1 MKQYDRYKDS
11 QIAWLGQIPEQWD
24 VLRAKTMFEKQN
36 RPVKDSHEVVTC
48 FRDGV
53 VTLRKNRRTT
63 GFTESLK
70 EHGYQGVNKGDLV
83 IHVMDAF
90 AGAVGVSDSEGK
102 GTPVYS
108 VCTAKGKYNHYYYAH
123 IVRQMAISGFIQS
136 LYRGIRERSSDFRF
150 DVFGS
155 QYLPIPS
162 EGEQEQIVRYLDWK
176 VSLINKYVREKKQE
190 VTLLKEL
197 KNAEINRAV
206 TRGLNPDAPLKDS
219 GIDWIGKIPKHWG
232 VESFSHHFSFGKGL
246 PITKENL
253 TESGIEVISYGQ
265 IHSKLNNT
273 IGLNKS
279 LVRYVSPKYLE
290 TNKQSLLN
298 TGDFVFADTSEDIVG
313 SGNNV
318 FIDSNEL
325 VFAGYHTVIARPK
338 NIKNAKYLA
347 YLLLSES
354 WKRQIQSLVNG
365 VKVFSISKGILKK
378 SKILIPSP
386 TEQQQIVDFIAE
398 VEERIN
404 RAVAAMESQI
414 ELAQEY
420 KTRLVSDVVTGKVDV
435 RAVVIPDYAPEQ
447 ESAEPEIDDDNTDI
461 TENKE

>member
-1 MKQYDRYKDS
+1 MKQYDKYKDS
-11 QIAWLGQIPEQWD
+11 KIEWLRRIPEYWGD
-24 VLRAKTMFEKQN
+24 IRVA
-36 RPVKDSHEVVTC
+36 
-48 FRDGV
+48 
-53 VTLRKNRRTT
+53 TLLAENKN
-63 GFTESLK
+63 
-70 EHGYQGVNKGDLV
+70 VNKNLLYTNALQFRSGSLV
-83 IHVMDAF
+83 YKKTFVLDDELIATYKKYTILQQNDIVVNGLNLNYDFATKRVAIADKDGIITSAYISMSPKKRANPQFVSYLFKAMDNCKLF
-90 AGAVGVSDSEGK
+90 NGM
-102 GTPVYS
+102 GT
-108 VCTAKGKYNHYYYAH
+108 
-123 IVRQMAISGFIQS
+123 
-136 LYRGIRERSSDFRF
+136 GIRLTLS
-150 DVFGS
+150 FGELKK
-155 QYLPIPS
+155 QYIPIPS
-162 EGEQEQIVRYLDWK
+162 AVEQEQIVRYLDWK
-176 VSLINKYVREKKQE
+176 VSLINKYVHEKKQE

-206 TRGLNPDAPLKDS
+206 TRGRNQNIPLKDS
-219 GIDWIGKIPKHWG
+219 GIDWIGKIPKHW
-232 VESFSHHFSFGKGL
+232 EIKNFSHHFSFGKGL

-253 TESGIEVISYGQ
+253 TEIGIEVISYGQ

-298 TGDFVFADTSEDIVG
+298 MGDFVFADTSEDIVG

-338 NIKNAKYLA
+338 NIENSKYIA

-378 SKILIPSP
+378 SKIIIPSP
-386 TEQQQIVDFIAE
+386 SEQQQIVDYIEE

-404 RAVAAMESQI
+404 RAIAAMESQI

-435 RAVVIPDYAPEQ
+435 RAVKIPDYSPEQ
-447 ESAEPEIDDDNTDI
+447 EGAESDIEDNADTTDN
-461 TENKE
+461 EE